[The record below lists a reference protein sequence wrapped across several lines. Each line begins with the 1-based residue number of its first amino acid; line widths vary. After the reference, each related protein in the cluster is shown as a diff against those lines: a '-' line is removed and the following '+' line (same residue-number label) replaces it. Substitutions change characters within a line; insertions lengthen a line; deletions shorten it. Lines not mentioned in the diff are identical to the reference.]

1 MKKST
6 LILFFLASF
15 LGLQKVQAQAN
26 VQATGIS
33 IQGIARDE
41 NNSAIANIDQLG
53 LAFKIYYLDG
63 SNNEVTILNQTA
75 NVKTDNFGVFSYV
88 MSIDKSLFTSISNS
102 QAYLK
107 VTQGSV
113 VFSNE
118 KLQAVPY
125 AIQAQNGVPS
135 GAIMAYVGA
144 TAPEGWLL
152 CDGSSFPDNV
162 YYAQLKAL
170 LGGTNTPNLSARY
183 LRGTGVQ
190 EGRGGITLKGTQYDE
205 IRQHSHG
212 INITTTT
219 NGNHEHN
226 AGNGFNK
233 LARADNRFWVNWGST
248 SSSTPTNPGQD
259 PQSRLNAYDN
269 ASLPFAGDH
278 THQVTGNTISAGSA
292 DSVYG
297 DNRPYSYGVN
307 YIIKI

>member
-1 MKKST
+1 MKKSY
-6 LILFFLASF
+6 LILFLLASF
-15 LGLQKVQAQAN
+15 FSVSNTFAQAN
-26 VQATGIS
+26 VQNTGIS

-41 NNSAIANIDQLG
+41 NNSAVANVDALG

-88 MSIDKSLFTSISNS
+88 MSIDNSLFTAISNS

-135 GAIMAYVGA
+135 GSIMAYIGT
-144 TAPEGWLL
+144 TAPVGWLL

-162 YYAQLKAL
+162 YYAKLKAL
-170 LGGTNTPNLSARY
+170 LGSTNTPDLTARY
-183 LRGTGVQ
+183 LRATGTSN
-190 EGRGGITLKGTQYDE
+190 GRGGIPLMGTQWDE
-205 IRQHSHG
+205 FRPHSHS
-212 INITTTT
+212 INITTTV

-226 AGNGFNK
+226 PGGGFTK
-233 LARADNRFWVNWGST
+233 LLKADNRYWVNWGST
-248 SSSTPTNPGQD
+248 SSTNATNPTIAG
-259 PQSRLNAYDN
+259 SLNVYESAN
-269 ASLPFAGDH
+269 IPFAGDH
-278 THQVTGNTISAGSA
+278 THQVTGNTG
-292 DSVYG
+292 DSG
-297 DNRPYSYGVN
+297 NATTNETRPYSYGVN

>member
-1 MKKST
+1 MKKT
-6 LILFFLASF
+6 YLILCFLAAFFSV
-15 LGLQKVQAQAN
+15 KNVNAQAN

-41 NNSAIANIDQLG
+41 NNSAVANVDALG

-63 SNNEVTILNQTA
+63 SNNEVTILNQTG

-88 MSIDKSLFTSISNS
+88 MNIDNSIFTAISNTP
-102 QAYLK
+102 AYLK

-125 AIQAQNGVPS
+125 AIHAQNGVPS
-135 GAIMAYVGA
+135 GTIMAYVG
-144 TAPEGWLL
+144 TTPPVGWLL

-170 LGGTNTPNLSARY
+170 LGGLNTPNLSARY

-190 EGRGGITLKGTQYDE
+190 EGRGGIALKGTQYDE
-205 IRQHSHG
+205 LRQHAHG
-212 INITTTT
+212 VNITTTT

-226 AGNGFNK
+226 PGNGFTK
-233 LARADNRFWVNWGST
+233 LLRADNRYWVNWGST
-248 SSSTPTNPGQD
+248 SSTNPTNPTIAG
-259 PQSRLNAYDN
+259 SLNVYESANIPY
-269 ASLPFAGDH
+269 AGDH
-278 THQVTGNTISAGSA
+278 QHQVNGNTASAGSA
-292 DSVYG
+292 DGAYG
-297 DNRPYSYGVN
+297 DTRPYSYGVN
-307 YIIKI
+307 WIIKI

>member
-1 MKKST
+1 MKKT
-6 LILFFLASF
+6 YLILCFLAAFFSV
-15 LGLQKVQAQAN
+15 KNVNAQAN

-41 NNSAIANIDQLG
+41 NNSAVANVDALG

-63 SNNEVTILNQTA
+63 GNNEVTILNQTG

-88 MSIDKSLFTSISNS
+88 MNIDNSIFTAISNTP
-102 QAYLK
+102 AYLK

-125 AIQAQNGVPS
+125 AIHAQNGVPS
-135 GAIMAYVGA
+135 GTIMAYVG
-144 TAPEGWLL
+144 TTPPVGWLL

-170 LGGTNTPNLSARY
+170 LGGLNTPNLSARY

-190 EGRGGITLKGTQYDE
+190 EGRGGIALKGTQYDE
-205 IRQHSHG
+205 LRQHAHAV
-212 INITTTT
+212 NIATTT

-233 LARADNRFWVNWGST
+233 LSRADNRYWVLWGST
-248 SSSTPTNPGQD
+248 SSATPSNPENA
-259 PQSRLNAYDN
+259 PQGRTNAYDN
-269 ASLPFAGDH
+269 ANLPFAGDH
-278 THQVTGNTISAGSA
+278 THQVTGNTASAGSN
-292 DSVYG
+292 DGTYG
-297 DNRPYSYGVN
+297 DTRPYSYGVN
-307 YIIKI
+307 WIIKI